1 MRVGKRIVPVW
12 HMDCTKLCPEDETM
26 RSKSGL
32 TVIELLIVV
41 AIMAILASIA
51 VPNMLVP
58 SINAK
63 LRGAV
68 SNLRGDLQTA
78 KMMAIRENRFVVV
91 KMFDTGTGY
100 EVFLDN
106 GDGAG
111 GIAEDWERNGNERL
125 LASRQMEPGVSI
137 DLAATN
143 LLEDRTRFNDRG
155 LPETTNVGTIVFK
168 SKAGQRGE
176 INLNRLGRMTV
187 KIIKDP

>member
-1 MRVGKRIVPVW
+1 
-12 HMDCTKLCPEDETM
+12 M